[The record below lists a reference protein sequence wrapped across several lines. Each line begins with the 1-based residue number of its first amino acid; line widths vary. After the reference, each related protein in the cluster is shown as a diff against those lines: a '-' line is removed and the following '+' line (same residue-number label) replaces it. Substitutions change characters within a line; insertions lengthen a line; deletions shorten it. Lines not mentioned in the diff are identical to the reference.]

1 MSRLIRAVRRGD
13 KSPLLFF
20 LGLFCL
26 AVNMNAQVAFVGDMF
41 QEKKVGR
48 GGVYFIEFSLVNP
61 KETGIEVNL
70 LKRDFLIENEQ
81 VKFLKVGEVDRSN
94 AEWIK
99 IRHSR
104 MLLGGRKK
112 VELRIPVRVP
122 DDERLR
128 GSYYSI
134 LLIRTMSP
142 VRVVQAERRLNIS
155 LQYAIQVI
163 TTVEGGKRAVKFDD
177 VQVIGKEKDTLQVE
191 VLNNGD
197 EFLEL
202 VLKSEMEGIEP
213 KRFRV
218 FPDCR
223 RRLEL
228 NLESLDDNSYKTR
241 LFLDDGEVLLIPF
254 RLEFR
259 KGQPPKR
266 LPLVPVGKSIERK
279 RRGKHYLRLWLIL
292 NAGSFRKGLSI
303 SGSTSFDSLRLGS
316 GYRRFWM
323 LNDRVYE
330 SQYMS
335 LGLKVWKL
343 SFNQYVYLFEGQ
355 TMHNSG
361 IRLSLKKMN
370 MNLGFIGSKT
380 SRVIN
385 LNFTY
390 VLPWKHRL
398 AGYFHW
404 MKQRKGWHLSYSVPI
419 TIYF

>member
-1 MSRLIRAVRRGD
+1 MRRMQKVKRGRL
-13 KSPLLFF
+13 SLPLLFF
-20 LGLFCL
+20 LVAGYSSG
-26 AVNMNAQVAFVGDMF
+26 QVVFLGDML
-41 QEKKVGR
+41 QRKKVNLGETC
-48 GGVYFIEFSLVNP
+48 FIEFSLVNP
-61 KETGIEVNL
+61 KEVDVEVTL
-70 LKRDFLIENEQ
+70 LKKDILIENEQ

-94 AEWIK
+94 AEWIQIK
-99 IRHSR
+99 HSR

-134 LLIRTMSP
+134 LLIRTMSS
-142 VRVVQAERRLNIS
+142 VQVVQAKRRLNIS

-259 KGQPPKR
+259 KGQPLRR

-279 RRGKHYLRLWLIL
+279 RRGKHYLRLWLVL
-292 NAGSFRKGLSI
+292 SAGSFRKGLSI

-330 SQYMS
+330 SQFMS

-343 SFNQYVYLFEGQ
+343 SFSQYVYRFENQ
-355 TMHNSG
+355 TLLNSG
-361 IRLSLKKMN
+361 VRLTLKKIN

-380 SRVIN
+380 SKMVN

-390 VLPWKHRL
+390 ELPWKHRL